1 VSDFPYDEA
10 FSRNLGWVAPWE
22 QQALRAKRVAIAGM
36 GGVGGVHLLTLA
48 RFGVGGASI
57 ADLDRFEFANFNRQA
72 GANTGTVG
80 RPKNEVMAEMAL
92 AINPGMSIRRFDQ
105 GIDESNIDAF
115 LAGADVFIDG
125 FDFFVLGI
133 RRKVF
138 ARCAELG
145 IPALTAAPIGM
156 GTGFLAFI
164 PGHMGFEEYF
174 RLEGQPEISQY
185 IRFLVGLVPRGLHR
199 AYLVDPTRVDLAN
212 KRGPSTGAS
221 CQLCAGVVA
230 VNAVKLMLGRGGVL
244 PAPWHHH
251 YDAYVN
257 RLALTRLRWGNAGPL
272 QRLKIAVARRA
283 IAAMPPAAAR
293 PAEFSPRPPVEE
305 ILNLARW
312 APSGDNVQPWRFEVL
327 DDDSVLVHLSARRG
341 DSIYEYRNGEPG
353 LLAGGGLLE
362 CLDIAASGR
371 GRRMSWRLE
380 GGDGTDP
387 VHRIRVRFQTAAVD
401 ADPLLGQLTL
411 RSVDRRPYRMRH
423 LTGAEKLALEQAVS
437 PTLLLGWHE
446 SAVERLRLAWLGA
459 FATDIRL
466 RAPEAHQVH
475 QRIIDFQRAHSPD
488 GIPAGAVGLDRATLL
503 VMRWALQAWP
513 RQRLLNRLGG
523 TWAVAAQLDLWPGL
537 ASGAFFTMR
546 LAASAPSLSARVD
559 AMLQAGRAIQR
570 FWLQASRLG
579 LAMQPTLATLAF
591 AHYGAVDA
599 PFTADVEVR
608 RKARALAGTFRRTLD
623 NDPDSFV
630 FMGRIGETRPR
641 LPLQR
646 STRRSLDQMGIARR
660 MS

>member
-1 VSDFPYDEA
+1 VSDFPYGEA
-10 FSRNLGWVAPWE
+10 FSRNVGWIALWE
-22 QQALRAKRVAIAGM
+22 QQALRQKRVAIAGM

-48 RFGVGGASI
+48 RFGIGGASI
-57 ADLDRFEFANFNRQA
+57 ADLDRFEFANFNRQV
-72 GANTGTVG
+72 GANTATVG
-80 RPKNEVMAEMAL
+80 RPKTEVMAEMAL
-92 AINPGMSIRRFDQ
+92 AINPGMSIRRFDR

-115 LAGADVFIDG
+115 LADADVFIDG

-156 GTGFLAFI
+156 GTGFLAFL
-164 PGHMGFEEYF
+164 PGHMSFEEYF
-174 RLEGQPEISQY
+174 RLEGQPEVSQY
-185 IRFLVGLVPRGLHR
+185 IRFLVGFVPRGLHR
-199 AYLVDPTRVDLAN
+199 SYLVDPTRVDLAN
-212 KRGPSTGAS
+212 RRGPSTGAS

-251 YDAYVN
+251 FDAYVN

-272 QRLKIAVARRA
+272 QRLKIAAAGRA
-283 IAAMPPAAAR
+283 ISAMPPAAA
-293 PAEFSPRPPVEE
+293 PLAEFAPCTPVEE

-341 DSIYEYRNGEPG
+341 DSIYEYRDGEPG

-362 CLDIAASGR
+362 CLDVAASGW

-380 GGDGTDP
+380 GGDGTEP
-387 VHRIRVRFQTAAVD
+387 VHRIRVRFQRAAVGP
-401 ADPLLGQLTL
+401 DPLLGQLTL
-411 RSVDRRPYRMRH
+411 RSVDRRPYRMRR
-423 LTGAEKLALEQAVS
+423 LTGAEKRTLEQAAGPELVVE
-437 PTLLLGWHE
+437 LHE
-446 SAVERLRLAWLGA
+446 PAAERLRLAWLGA
-459 FATDIRL
+459 LATDIRL
-466 RAPEAHQVH
+466 RAPEAHRVH

-488 GIPAGAVGLDRATLL
+488 GIPAGAVGLDRVTLR
-503 VMRWALQAWP
+503 VMRWALQEWP

-546 LAASAPSLSARVD
+546 LAGPDPSPSARVD
-559 AMLQAGRAIQR
+559 TMLHAGRSVQR

-579 LAMQPTLATLAF
+579 LAIQPTLATLAF
-591 AHYGAVDA
+591 SHYGAVDA
-599 PFTADVEVR
+599 PFTAQESVR
-608 RKARALAGTFRRTLD
+608 RKAGALAGTFRRFLG
-623 NDPDSFV
+623 NDPDCFV
-630 FMGRIGETRPR
+630 FIGRIGEPRAR
-641 LPLQR
+641 LPLHR
-646 STRRSLDQMGIARR
+646 STRRGLDQLGIVRR